1 MWVSFKKIFR
11 TKQKSPCEI
20 LSDSTRATGW
30 FYSVF
35 FTSRCDKAF
44 QMKEIGSINAD
55 IVTQKCL
62 KVVPV
67 VVPEVVP

>member
-1 MWVSFKKIFR
+1 MGVLQKNFR
-11 TKQKSPCEI
+11 SKQKSPCEI
-20 LSDSTRATGW
+20 LSDSTRATEW

-35 FTSRCDKAF
+35 FTSRCVKAV
-44 QMKEIGSINAD
+44 QMKEISRISAD
-55 IVTQKCL
+55 IVTQRCL

>member
-1 MWVSFKKIFR
+1 MGALQKNFFGQNKKALV
-11 TKQKSPCEI
+11 K
-20 LSDSTRATGW
+20 SDSTRATRW

-44 QMKEIGSINAD
+44 QMKEIGRISAD
-55 IVTQKCL
+55 IVTPKCL